1 MENPHNYAYV
11 WQGNDGATRGTRDS
25 SDDDSEYYH
34 SHGHGTFN
42 INPVPAQGSTDPA
55 SGFYIGEKSLK
66 TRLEEIDTTGQIG
79 GKANKVSNPT
89 DGNLVALAS
98 DGDIKDSGITKST
111 METLVGYER
120 TWQDSMGYANQA
132 SGIQGLVFKPRAFD
146 MPDGAFL
153 KSITLVNSRTVSTN
167 AEVFI
172 KLTSLDGQS
181 EYAVSDSKS
190 MTTKNTEYTFTF
202 NGKRGLERDT
212 SYKMTFYRASDGSAI
227 SVSLNIDTTGDS
239 PDLYIQRT
247 DYRPKAIVKWGMD
260 GAYNKPTNGVPRSDL
275 DEGVRAS
282 LDKAD
287 GSASKEDTTLVETY
301 GDIMDSTWAMN
312 PSSFSG
318 YDLTLNFTKVEDVVK
333 VDLFAGGASA
343 TGGNPITIQGDE
355 ETLTW
360 YPSGSG
366 EIPTWLGTETVVA
379 TRTGKYL
386 VLGDQTDKPIAPYVA
401 GGIPKSD
408 LASDVQASLD
418 KANSAVQPET
428 GKGLFSGDYNDL
440 TNPPT
445 LGSASE
451 KNVPTSGD
459 ASTEQVVMGND
470 TRLLGAVQKSHLGDS
485 QYDFSSN
492 REILRA
498 LTDCVSALGGT
509 PFNVKDNRYW
519 GLHFVANTIG
529 ASVSLVSVGTPPSV
543 QLKYSIDWGNTWSE
557 YTIGTE
563 IAMTNVGDGVC
574 FTAVDGVTNRNF
586 ANNASNYYH
595 FVVTGRVGAYG
606 DISSLV
612 KDDEDAWMIPLS
624 SARFFQM
631 LFMDCANL
639 IHAPELP
646 SMYLTNTNTY
656 LGMFRGCTS
665 LAVAPTLPEVGT
677 NNYQFNTMFQGCT
690 SLKRIEVNWHTWP
703 SGTQATLEWVKDVSP
718 SGVFVCPVSLGTES
732 TILRDIDHCPVG
744 WTVVN
749 TGISYI
755 EANGTQYLDS
765 GLVAK
770 PSTKVMAK
778 FRWTANPTSDN
789 ILVGARNND
798 IANSRFIMIMT
809 NSIKAR
815 QIGSGP
821 QWSSSGTYSI
831 NVDCIQ
837 EVEFKGSENT
847 VKLNGSQFLSNMYST
862 SDLGKN
868 LFIFANNELV
878 DSQTGLPMAANFANA
893 RLYWMKI
900 WQDGVLVRDYVPAVS
915 NGQAGLYDK
924 VNKTTIFNLG
934 EGTFT
939 YG

>member
-1 MENPHNYAYV
+1 MV
-11 WQGNDGATRGTRDS
+11 VVKDGNDTHTLTFPAKT
-25 SDDDSEYYH
+25 
-34 SHGHGTFN
+34 GTFAVDSDIPN
-42 INPVPAQGSTDPA
+42 ATLTRRWRCSPET
-55 SGFYIGEKSLK
+55 YIDES
-66 TRLEEIDTTGQIG
+66 
-79 GKANKVSNPT
+79 
-89 DGNLVALAS
+89 
-98 DGDIKDSGITKST
+98 
-111 METLVGYER
+111 
-120 TWQDSMGYANQA
+120 
-132 SGIQGLVFKPRAFD
+132 
-146 MPDGAFL
+146 
-153 KSITLVNSRTVSTN
+153 
-167 AEVFI
+167 
-172 KLTSLDGQS
+172 
-181 EYAVSDSKS
+181 
-190 MTTKNTEYTFTF
+190 
-202 NGKRGLERDT
+202 
-212 SYKMTFYRASDGSAI
+212 
-227 SVSLNIDTTGDS
+227 TGDES
-239 PDLYIQRT
+239 PIEL
-247 DYRPKAIVKWGMD
+247 IVG
-260 GAYNKPTNGVPRSDL
+260 
-275 DEGVRAS
+275 E
-282 LDKAD
+282 
-287 GSASKEDTTLVETY
+287 Y
-301 GDIMDSTWAMN
+301 G
-312 PSSFSG
+312 P
-318 YDLTLNFTKVEDVVK
+318 E
-333 VDLFAGGASA
+333 
-343 TGGNPITIQGDE
+343 DE
-355 ETLTW
+355 ETGSWIQPKCGDLTGDRK
-360 YPSGSG
+360 PITSGTSKV
-366 EIPTWLGTETVVA
+366 TWEAETEWWNNEPLEA
-379 TRTGKYL
+379 NCDY
-386 VLGDQTDKPIAPYVA
+386 VLGDQTDMPIAPYVA
-401 GGIPKSD
+401 DVYVKPASGIPKSD

-418 KANSAVQPET
+418 KADSAVQLET

-440 TNPPT
+440 TNTPT

-459 ASTEQVVMGND
+459 ASTTEVVMGND
-470 TRLLGAVQKSHLGDS
+470 TRLLGAVQKSHLLDS

-529 ASVSLVSVGTPPSV
+529 AKVSLVSVGTPPSV
-543 QLKYSIDWGNTWSE
+543 QLKYSTDWGNTWSA
-557 YTIGTE
+557 YTIGSQ

-574 FTAVDGVTNRNF
+574 FTAADGVTNGNF
-586 ANNASNYYH
+586 ANDASNYYH

-612 KDDEDAWMIPLS
+612 KDDEDAWTIPLS
-624 SARFFQM
+624 GQRVFQM
-631 LFMDCANL
+631 LFMDCENL

-665 LAVAPTLPEVGT
+665 LEVAPTLPEVGT

-690 SLKRIEVNWHTWP
+690 SLKRIEVNWNTWP

-718 SGVFVCPVSLGTES
+718 TGVFVCPVSLGTES
-732 TILRDIDHCPVG
+732 TILRDNDHCPVG

-755 EANGTQYLDS
+755 GANGTQYLDS

-789 ILVGARNND
+789 VLVGARNND

-809 NSIKAR
+809 NRSKDR
-815 QIGSGP
+815 QIGSGS

-837 EVEFKGSENT
+837 EVEFTGSENT

-878 DSQTGLPMAANFANA
+878 NSQTGLPAPANFANA

-934 EGTFT
+934 EDAFT